1 MKILVRVAGVCV
13 AFLIVIGLVA
23 WATFRVTETPQEKL
37 IRQRQDA
44 AYEKLYGKNGT
55 AAIAAAQN
63 PGSNL
68 RQPEHGETEMDRLM
82 KTIHFERTIKDN
94 LRDPDSY
101 ERVDSMLGKDGSV
114 CVEFRSKNG
123 FGGMNVAYALLK
135 QPANTYSLS
144 ESSDPTRFRK
154 DWLKHCK

>member
-1 MKILVRVAGVCV
+1 MKPLVKFVGVFIAVA
-13 AFLIVIGLVA
+13 IVIGLIA

-37 IRQRQDA
+37 MRQRQDA

-63 PGSNL
+63 PGSNP
-68 RQPEHGETEMDRLM
+68 QPAHAETEMDRLM

-114 CVEFRSKNG
+114 CVQFRSKNG

-144 ESSDPTRFRK
+144 ESSDPARFRK